1 MSLKI
6 NRRGF
11 LHSALCTAALAGQ
24 VRQAAAKSKGPPAQD
39 AYRVFF
45 GDLHNHNDVGYA
57 KGSLQRTFD
66 IASSHLDF
74 FALTPHAQ
82 WHDMPL
88 MEGDRQLKWVNGF
101 KRAKTLWPEVQ
112 RITAAYYQPGRFVT
126 FPSWAWPSSFYGDY
140 CIRFP
145 ADRSD
150 LIILKDLSDLKKFAL
165 DYKALLIPH
174 HPGYRQGHR
183 GANLDYLDTSIS
195 PVLEIYS
202 EHGNAE
208 QPNAPFP
215 YIRHSLGGCWSK
227 SSLQHALACGKR
239 ISLIAGTDDHLG
251 YPGAYGEGLAAVW
264 AQDLSRESVLEAIK
278 KRRTYGVSGDRIHL
292 DFRLNGHYMGEGIP
306 FSLER
311 EGAIRVSGWDA
322 LDRVEVLKN
331 NQVIQRNFPCDR
343 IVDASCWDHPVLLR
357 IEFGWGPWAAM
368 DLPRICDWY
377 FHIKISGG
385 TLLDVY
391 PCFQSG
397 PFCEEKRNL
406 IKNKTA
412 AGCSVQSYT
421 SRKEAF
427 AESPTNA
434 VVLRLS
440 GNSETR
446 ISLTVQQPQPFSYEK
461 PLSEFAQHNE
471 VLFTGPFPA
480 ESIRIQPLVFSAHY
494 QTEFRFNDRAGTDEV
509 HWYYVRVLQKN
520 GHLAWSSPVWV
531 EKS

>member
-1 MSLKI
+1 MSLRI

-11 LHSALCTAALAGQ
+11 LHSAFCTAAFSSH
-24 VRQAAAKSKGPPAQD
+24 VRQAAAKHKDPPAQN

-57 KGSLQRTFD
+57 KGSLQRAFD
-66 IASSHLDF
+66 IAHSHLDF

-88 MEGDRQLKWVNGF
+88 MEGDRHLKWVNGF
-101 KRAKTLWPEVQ
+101 KRTKTLWPDVQ
-112 RITAAYYQPGRFVT
+112 RITAEYNQPGRFVT
-126 FPSWAWPSSFYGDY
+126 FPGWEWHSSFYGDY
-140 CIRFP
+140 CILFP
-145 ADRSD
+145 DDRSEMKLLND
-150 LIILKDLSDLKKFAL
+150 LTDLKKFAVAC
-165 DYKALLIPH
+165 KALLIPH

-183 GANLDYLDTSIS
+183 GANLDFLDESVS

-215 YIRHSLGGCWSK
+215 YLRHSLGGCWSK
-227 SSLQHALACGKR
+227 NTLQHALACGKR
-239 ISLIAGTDDHLG
+239 IGVIASTDDHLG

-264 AQDLSRESVLEAIK
+264 AQDLSRESVLEAIR
-278 KRRTYGVSGDRIHL
+278 KRRTYGVSGDRIQL
-292 DFRLNGHYMGEGIP
+292 DFRLNNRYMGEAIS
-306 FSLER
+306 FSQER
-311 EGAIRVSGWDA
+311 EGSIRVKGWDA
-322 LDRVEVLKN
+322 LDRIEVLKN

-343 IVDASCWDHPVLLR
+343 SVDARCWDQPVLLR

-368 DLPRICDWY
+368 DLARICDWD
-377 FHIKISGG
+377 FDIKISDGA
-385 TLLDVY
+385 LLDVH

-397 PFCEEKRNL
+397 PFSEEKRNR

-421 SRKEAF
+421 SRREAF
-427 AESPTNA
+427 AENPTNA
-434 VVLRLS
+434 VVLCLS

-446 ISLTVQQPQPFSYEK
+446 ISLTVHQPQPHAFEK
-461 PLSEFAQHNE
+461 SLAEFAQHNDI
-471 VLFTGPFPA
+471 LFTGPFPA
-480 ESIRIQPLVFSAHY
+480 ESLRIQPLVFSAHY
-494 QTEFRFNDRAGTDEV
+494 QTEFSFNDRADTDEV

-520 GHLAWSSPVWV
+520 GQLAWSSPVWV